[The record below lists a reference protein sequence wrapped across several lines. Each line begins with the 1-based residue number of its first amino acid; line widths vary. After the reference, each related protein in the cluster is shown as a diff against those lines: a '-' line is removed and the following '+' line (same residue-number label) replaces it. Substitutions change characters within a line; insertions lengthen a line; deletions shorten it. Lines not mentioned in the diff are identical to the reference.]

1 MFLILLKTLHSKQMI
16 RTISLPA
23 SKVAAM
29 VGKNPYCKISEIYD
43 EMKCRIT
50 GEKVKTLNDTQ
61 PLNKNELIKLFK
73 NLHPNKIMKQEDLNL
88 ERILKLSCNSAIK
101 CKTTTE
107 CLVIEKDI
115 KEKIAN
121 IFPEKNLQLVGDFIT
136 KDINTNRGTR
146 NENKIIQNYNKRHV
160 TIITDNNSQLY
171 KYPLVDI
178 KGSDGV
184 LYKFHISAKIDGLQ
198 DNILIEVKN
207 RRNRLFT
214 KIPKKEKI
222 QMEIY
227 LRILNLDTA
236 KLVQN
241 FNDTSSELLYNAD
254 DVLWNYILDNLCKF
268 TSDLLRKE

>member
-1 MFLILLKTLHSKQMI
+1 MI
-16 RTISLPA
+16 RSISLPA

-29 VGKNPYCKISEIYD
+29 VGKNPYCKISEIHD

-61 PLNKNELIKLFK
+61 TLNKKELIKLFK
-73 NLHPNKIMKQEDLNL
+73 NLNPNKIMKQEDLNL
-88 ERILKLSCNSAIK
+88 ERILKLSCDSAIK

-107 CLVIEKDI
+107 CLTIEKDI
-115 KEKIAN
+115 KQKIAN
-121 IFPEKNLQLVGDFIT
+121 IFPKKNLSLVSEFIT

-146 NENKIIQNYNKRHV
+146 NENKIIQQYNKRHF
-160 TIITDNNSQLY
+160 TTITDNNSQLY

-178 KGSDGV
+178 KGLDGI

-214 KIPKKEKI
+214 KIPEYEKI

-254 DVLWNYILDNLCKF
+254 DVLWDYIIDNLYKF
-268 TSDLLRKE
+268 TYDLLPKE

>member
-1 MFLILLKTLHSKQMI
+1 M
-16 RTISLPA
+16 
-23 SKVAAM
+23 
-29 VGKNPYCKISEIYD
+29 SE
-43 EMKCRIT
+43 
-50 GEKVKTLNDTQ
+50 
-61 PLNKNELIKLFK
+61 
-73 NLHPNKIMKQEDLNL
+73 
-88 ERILKLSCNSAIK
+88 
-101 CKTTTE
+101 
-107 CLVIEKDI
+107 
-115 KEKIAN
+115 
-121 IFPEKNLQLVGDFIT
+121 FIT

-146 NENKIIQNYNKRHV
+146 NENKIIQQYNKRHF
-160 TIITDNNSQLY
+160 TKITDNNSQLY

-178 KGSDGV
+178 KGLDGV

-214 KIPKKEKI
+214 KIPEYEKI

-254 DVLWNYILDNLCKF
+254 DVLWDYIIDNLYKF
-268 TSDLLRKE
+268 TYDLLPKE